1 MTNPNYKTYFIF
13 SLVVIILDQFSK
25 YLIHLNFFEGE
36 RLSILPFFDITL
48 AYNKGAA
55 WSFLSD
61 AGGWQRWLF
70 TLISFVVSIVLIVW
84 IVKADSK
91 EKIILIALSLILG
104 GAIGNLIDRILLGQ
118 VIDFILIYYQSSYFP
133 IFNVADI
140 AISLGAFLLILDTY
154 FQAKKK

>member
-84 IVKADSK
+84 IIKADSK
-91 EKIILIALSLILG
+91 EKIIQRHRKLMQKNHPDRG
-104 GAIGNLIDRILLGQ
+104 GS
-118 VIDFILIYYQSSYFP
+118 DFLAAQINEAKDILIEHFKRTH
-133 IFNVADI
+133 
-140 AISLGAFLLILDTY
+140 G
-154 FQAKKK
+154 